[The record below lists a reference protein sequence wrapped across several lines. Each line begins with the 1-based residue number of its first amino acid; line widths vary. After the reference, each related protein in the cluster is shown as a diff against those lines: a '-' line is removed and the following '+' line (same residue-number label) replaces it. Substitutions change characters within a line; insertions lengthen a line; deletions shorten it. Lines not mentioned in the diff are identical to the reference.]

1 MKENKEE
8 IEVQIFSSASEY
20 EIKQICA
27 ILTENNIPF
36 IIKNDGS
43 GSYMNLYMGQ
53 SIQEKRV
60 FVSKDDYDKS
70 INLISSFISN
80 DIDDIDTE
88 ETFETDEEVENDES
102 GKKYILMRRGIGF
115 LILGFPVFLII
126 LLIIISLTQQ

>member
-8 IEVQIFSSASEY
+8 IEVQIFSSANEY

-27 ILTENNIPF
+27 ILKENNIPF
-36 IIKNDGS
+36 IVKNDGS

-60 FVSKDDYDKS
+60 FISKDDYDKS

-88 ETFETDEEVENDES
+88 KTFETDEEVENDES
-102 GKKYILMRRGIGF
+102 GKKYILMRRGLGF
-115 LILGFPVFLII
+115 LILGFPIFLII
-126 LLIIISLTQQ
+126 LLIIISLIQ